1 MPVPRR
7 YGDPCG
13 IARALDAVGD
23 RWALLVVRELI
34 FGPKRFLQLRQG
46 LHGVSPNVLSQRLH
60 DLEAAGVVRRDV
72 LDPPAEVAVYELTA
86 SGRALEPVLL
96 ELGRWGSQQP
106 MTAAGD
112 LSASALL
119 LALKTVFDPAAAPG
133 AVFALCIDGDWYRLA
148 AADGAIDIARGRAE
162 DAAVTFETDVATLRS
177 VAFGREPVTAA
188 ERDGRLTVHG
198 DRRLAGRFALMVPV
212 GARGAGSRHHGPVP
226 RSEAAGPVRRS
237 DSGGNSR
244 GAPGPA
250 VLCAGDL
257 PPLAARYRSPHD
269 EVGDLLR

>member
-1 MPVPRR
+1 VTTARR
-7 YGDPCG
+7 YDDPCG

-23 RWALLVVRELI
+23 RWALLVIRELV
-34 FGPKRFLQLRQG
+34 FGPKRFVQLRHG

-60 DLEAAGVVRRDV
+60 DLEAAGVVRHDV

-106 MTAAGD
+106 MTAAGE

-133 AVFALCIDGDWYRLA
+133 AVFALRIDGDWYRLA
-148 AADGAIDIARGRAE
+148 AADGTIDIARGRAE
-162 DAAVTFETDVATLRS
+162 DAAVTFETDAATLRS

-198 DRRLAGRFALMVPV
+198 DRRLAERFALMFPV
-212 GARGAGSRHHGPVP
+212 
-226 RSEAAGPVRRS
+226 
-237 DSGGNSR
+237 
-244 GAPGPA
+244 
-250 VLCAGDL
+250 
-257 PPLAARYRSPHD
+257 
-269 EVGDLLR
+269 